1 MDSSSIAVGSN
12 IRISSSLV
20 TFPTYLHNLTFEAAS
35 ADEYDELLK
44 RRLKS
49 PKPPPP
55 PPPDVIIKAQET
67 AAVTVVETKA
77 GLEQPPLRNTSEAA
91 VPLRKDH
98 LNHLKIRRQSLSYR
112 RAMLSTA
119 RYRY

>member
-1 MDSSSIAVGSN
+1 MDSSPIAVGSN

-20 TFPTYLHNLTFEAAS
+20 TFPTYLHNMSFEAAS
-35 ADEYDELLK
+35 
-44 RRLKS
+44 LKS
-49 PKPPPP
+49 PKPQP
-55 PPPDVIIKAQET
+55 PPPDVIIKAQDT

-77 GLEQPPLRNTSEAA
+77 DLEQPPPPRNTSEAA

-119 RYRY
+119 RYR

>member
-1 MDSSSIAVGSN
+1 MDSSPIAVGSN

-49 PKPPPP
+49 LKPPPP

-67 AAVTVVETKA
+67 AAVVETKA
-77 GLEQPPLRNTSEAA
+77 GLEQPPPRNISEAA